1 MDRPSSSGESRAIE
15 PVELEAQSDRPVDV
29 IAEQPADAE
38 SDVPKPEEAK
48 PEAPSHMEVTNF
60 QRRHFRRNFI
70 LMTTVQ
76 ITCLFNFH
84 LLAYLTNLFEQ
95 VYVTGIMAVSSE
107 FVAYLIA
114 GYVLEKLGAKVSL
127 MTCYA
132 IAGIGGILMLTYGL
146 HNTESIAFP
155 IIFLVCRFGVAGVYI
170 LFIAANARIFDVEK
184 SATAFGLGSFFAR
197 MVLSGAPIVSTM

>member
-1 MDRPSSSGESRAIE
+1 
-15 PVELEAQSDRPVDV
+15 
-29 IAEQPADAE
+29 
-38 SDVPKPEEAK
+38 
-48 PEAPSHMEVTNF
+48 
-60 QRRHFRRNFI
+60 
-70 LMTTVQ
+70 MTMVQ

-95 VYVTGIMAVSSE
+95 VYVTGIMSVSSE

-114 GYVLEKLGAKVSL
+114 GCVLEKLGAKASL
-127 MTCYA
+127 MTCYS

-146 HNTESIAFP
+146 NHTDSMAFP

-197 MVLSGAPIVSTM
+197 MVLSAAPLVSTMEQPVPMYIFTFTTILAIGISFFVKVHPDAENRLKKTKRNAVTDKK

>member
-1 MDRPSSSGESRAIE
+1 
-15 PVELEAQSDRPVDV
+15 
-29 IAEQPADAE
+29 
-38 SDVPKPEEAK
+38 
-48 PEAPSHMEVTNF
+48 MEVTNF
-60 QRRHFRRNFI
+60 QRRYFCRNFT
-70 LMTTVQ
+70 LMTLVQ

-127 MTCYA
+127 MTCYS
-132 IAGIGGILMLTYGL
+132 IAGVGGILMLTYGL
-146 HNTESIAFP
+146 QNTESLAFP
-155 IIFLVCRFGVAGVYI
+155 IIFLICRFGVAGVYI

-197 MVLSGAPIVSTM
+197 MVLSGAPLVSTMSQPVPMYIFTVTTIIAICISFFVKVHPEAEKRLKKAKVEEAPK

>member
-1 MDRPSSSGESRAIE
+1 
-15 PVELEAQSDRPVDV
+15 
-29 IAEQPADAE
+29 
-38 SDVPKPEEAK
+38 
-48 PEAPSHMEVTNF
+48 MEVTNF
-60 QRRHFRRNFI
+60 QRRYFCRNFI
-70 LMTTVQ
+70 LMTAVQ

-114 GYVLEKLGAKVSL
+114 GYVLEKLGAKISL
-127 MTCYA
+127 MTCYT
-132 IAGIGGILMLTYGL
+132 IAGVGGVLMLSFGL
-146 HNTESIAFP
+146 HNTESIWFP
-155 IIFLVCRFGVAGVYI
+155 VIFLVCRFGVAGVYI

-197 MVLSGAPIVSTM
+197 MVLSGAPLVSTMQQPVPMYIFTATTIIAIFLSFFVKVHPDADRRSKKAH

>member
-1 MDRPSSSGESRAIE
+1 
-15 PVELEAQSDRPVDV
+15 
-29 IAEQPADAE
+29 
-38 SDVPKPEEAK
+38 
-48 PEAPSHMEVTNF
+48 
-60 QRRHFRRNFI
+60 
-70 LMTTVQ
+70 MTTVQ

-127 MTCYA
+127 MTCYT
-132 IAGIGGILMLTYGL
+132 IAGVGGVLMLTYGL
-146 HNTESIAFP
+146 HNTDSVAFP
-155 IIFLVCRFGVAGVYI
+155 VIFLICRFGVAGVYI

-197 MVLSGAPIVSTM
+197 LVLSGAPLASTMQQPVPMYIFTVTTILAIFVSFFVKVHPDAENRHNKVK